1 MFEDRNNFFD
11 AIESKL
17 SSASLLLSEPE
28 KFKKNQIHSKCAKLL

>member
-17 SSASLLLSEPE
+17 SSADLLLSEPE
-28 KFKKNQIHSKCAKLL
+28 KFKKTSMT